1 MVRAMVPEAERGR
14 GAGFDPPNRFE
25 PLTFEAEPPDPSAE
39 DDAPSGTKTQ
49 YLIDR
54 SRSILVE
61 NDSPDV
67 PYRFGANPY
76 RGCEHG
82 CVYCYARPSHEYLG
96 FSAGLDFESR
106 ILVKPEAPR
115 LLREAL
121 RKGVAR
127 GEVVCL
133 SGNTDCYQPI
143 ERSLRLT
150 RGCLEALAEAGRP
163 VGIITK
169 NALVVRDADLLAD
182 MASQGLAVVTVTL
195 TTLDPRLARSLE
207 PRATSPAGRLRAIT
221 ELASRGIPVGVNV
234 APVVP
239 GLTDDEIPA
248 VLKAAAAAGAR
259 YAGYTMLRLPGAVEP
274 LFVDWLRRES
284 PLQAEKVLAR
294 LRSVRGGRLHDPR
307 FSVRM
312 RGEGPFADL
321 AASLFHGACRRF
333 GLHAREPAELLRVAR
348 GTVEPKE
355 RQGSLFGDGDGGLAD
370 ECAAERGI

>member
-1 MVRAMVPEAERGR
+1 MTETVRGR

-25 PLTFEAEPPDPSAE
+25 PLTIEVEPSDPSAE
-39 DDAPSGTKTQ
+39 DDSPVGVKTV

-67 PYRFGANPY
+67 PFRFGANPY

-96 FSAGLDFESR
+96 FSAGIDFESQ

-121 RKGVAR
+121 RAGLSR

-143 ERSLRLT
+143 ERALRLT
-150 RGCLEALAEAGRP
+150 RGCLEALSDAGNP
-163 VGIITK
+163 VAIITK
-169 NALVVRDADLLAD
+169 SSLVVRDADLLAS
-182 MASQGLAVVTVTL
+182 MAAKGEAVVTVTV

-207 PRATSPAGRLRAIT
+207 PRATSPAGRLRAIA
-221 ELASRGIPVGVNV
+221 ELSSRGSPVGVNV

-248 VLKAAAAAGAR
+248 VLQAAAAAGAR
-259 YAGYTMLRLPGAVEP
+259 YAGYTMLRLPGATEP
-274 LFVDWLRRES
+274 LFVDWLRREA
-284 PLQAEKVLAR
+284 PLKAEKVLGR
-294 LRSVRGGRLHDPR
+294 LRSMRGGRLHDPG
-307 FSVRM
+307 FSRRM
-312 RGEGPFADL
+312 RGEGPFAEL
-321 AASLFHGACRRF
+321 TASLFHGACRRL
-333 GLHAREPAELLRVAR
+333 GLKAREPAELLNDAR
-348 GTVEPKE
+348 SSTGTKE
-355 RQGSLFGDGDGGLAD
+355 RQGVLFDDGCGNSPV
-370 ECAAERGI
+370 